1 MAIVSQ
7 INLKYNNNKFTN
19 YVNCLFTACI
29 SKKDG
34 PIRWP
39 IVDWRNLKNYS
50 EIFRYLKMYELI
62 DCGDLKYKVH
72 GHGFFSIS
80 VIKTVT
86 EGFDGSLLK
95 LN

>member
-19 YVNCLFTACI
+19 YVNCLFTACT

-62 DCGDLKYKVH
+62 DCGDLKNVNT
-72 GHGFFSIS
+72 FFNT